1 MNQPKKPKEN
11 IPPYSMIYG
20 KSMLK
25 PEKSSDTKSKL
36 TILHFLQSTKQ
47 TTESSS

>member
-1 MNQPKKPKEN
+1 MNQPKQPKEN

-25 PEKSSDTKSKL
+25 PGKPSDTKSKQ
-36 TILHFLQSTKQ
+36 TILYFLQSSKQ
-47 TTESSS
+47 TIESSS